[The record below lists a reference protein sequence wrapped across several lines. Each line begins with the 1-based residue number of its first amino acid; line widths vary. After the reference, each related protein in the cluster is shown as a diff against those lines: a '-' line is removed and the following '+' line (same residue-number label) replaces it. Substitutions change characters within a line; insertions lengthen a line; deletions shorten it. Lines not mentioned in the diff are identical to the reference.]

1 MLSKTSRYIV
11 YSLLFLFTV
20 LPLLAGFGFALS
32 YSFGITGVLNR
43 GFTLSNWQKLF
54 AEGNVLYSFIYSAGI
69 ALVSLFLAVLVA
81 MLLALKYAKYFQK
94 GVLHYLIYIPLA
106 FPGIA
111 AAFLFFQVFTKSGLL
126 SRIFYRLHL
135 INSMSDFPDLV
146 NDAYSISM
154 ISCFFFLAV
163 PFFLLLFINIIKAER
178 IPEYEQLA
186 ATLSASRFQTKWKIS
201 VPIMLRKALPNI
213 ILYFIF
219 IFGAFEIPLLLGRS
233 HPETISV
240 LAVRKLQRFNLLD
253 LPQGYAVAVLYSIFV
268 LVLIYFL
275 FKSKKMADH
284 A

>member
-1 MLSKTSRYIV
+1 M
-11 YSLLFLFTV
+11 
-20 LPLLAGFGFALS
+20 
-32 YSFGITGVLNR
+32 
-43 GFTLSNWQKLF
+43 SNWQKLF

-111 AAFLFFQVFTKSGLL
+111 AALLFFQVFTKSGLL

-186 ATLSASRFQTKWKIS
+186 ATLSASRFQTRWKIS

-219 IFGAFEIPLLLGRS
+219 ILHWKRS
-233 HPETISV
+233 
-240 LAVRKLQRFNLLD
+240 
-253 LPQGYAVAVLYSIFV
+253 
-268 LVLIYFL
+268 
-275 FKSKKMADH
+275 
-284 A
+284 

>member
-1 MLSKTSRYIV
+1 MLTKTSRYTV

-32 YSFGITGVLNR
+32 YSFGVTGVLNT
-43 GFTLSNWQKLF
+43 GFTLSNWRKLF
-54 AEGNVLYSFIYSAGI
+54 AEGNVFYSFIYSAGI
-69 ALVSLFLAVLVA
+69 AIVSLMFAVFVS
-81 MLLALKYAKYFQK
+81 MMLALKYASSFQK
-94 GVLHYLIYIPLA
+94 GVLNYLIYIPLA

-111 AAFLFFQVFTKSGLL
+111 AAFLFFQLFTKSGLL

-135 INSMSDFPDLV
+135 INSMNDFPDLV

-154 ISCFFFLAV
+154 ICCFFFLAL

-178 IPEYEQLA
+178 IREYEQLA
-186 ATLSASRFQTKWKIS
+186 ATLSATKWQTRWKIS
-201 VPIMLRKALPNI
+201 VPIMLKKALPNI

-253 LPQGYAVAVLYSIFV
+253 LPQGYAVAVLYSLFV
-268 LVLIYFL
+268 LVLLYFL
-275 FKSKKMADH
+275 FRSKKMADH